1 MRILACAD
9 LHGIGERVE
18 RTRGLIAETSPDI
31 LLLAGDL
38 AGYDDEGATLDALRS
53 PVPVL
58 GVGGNMDGAALIAEL
73 SRRGWLLGDEP
84 RTVGGFTFGSPAAG
98 AACDVLVSHFPPRG
112 TLDRAPSGDHIG
124 SVAVREVMR
133 AVAPR
138 VLVCGHVH
146 EAPGAER
153 AGATLV
159 VNCSMGAGR
168 ARGALI
174 VLTPDDV
181 SASLL

>member
-98 AACDVLVSHFPPRG
+98 AACDVLVS
-112 TLDRAPSGDHIG
+112 GDDSEAKKQVLLLVEAAGMVGWDAGPLPNAVVAEGMTSVLIG
-124 SVAVREVMR
+124 INRRYKMK
-133 AVAPR
+133 
-138 VLVCGHVH
+138 
-146 EAPGAER
+146 
-153 AGATLV
+153 
-159 VNCSMGAGR
+159 GAGIR
-168 ARGALI
+168 ITG
-174 VLTPDDV
+174 VDQT
-181 SASLL
+181 